1 MKKALLFLGII
12 GFTFLT
18 ACADEPSSESGKSS
32 TTEASNPASSNS
44 NTLIAYF
51 SYYENVGDDQ
61 TTDADTSAS
70 VLVDNGEPFGATTY
84 VAQTIQEKIGGDLHS
99 IQVEQPYSADF
110 DETRDRNHEE
120 ADEAALPALVPS
132 DLDLDTYDT
141 VFIGY
146 PVWATGAPRAIFS
159 FLEQYDLTGKTVIPF
174 CTHDGYGSGSSYSEI
189 FAAADVD
196 SEGEGLALE
205 SDDLLNSETE
215 IDQWLADLDL
225 VPATTQASTQNTTP
239 ISLTIDGQEVE
250 AVFYDTELAQDIRA
264 QFPLTVGM
272 SNYGGREI
280 YGGMDDFTP
289 ENIPAGQTT
298 FENGDITYCEQNN
311 SLAVFYAQTDR
322 PNLSMEVV
330 PIGKVTSNLSLFEDL
345 PDSMEVTFDE

>member
-1 MKKALLFLGII
+1 MKKAILFLGII
-12 GFTFLT
+12 GLTFLS
-18 ACADEPSSESGKSS
+18 ACADEPASEPIEIS
-32 TTEASNPASSNS
+32 TNEVSNSTSS

-51 SYYENVGDDQ
+51 SYYENVGDNE

-70 VLVDNGEPFGATTY
+70 VVVDNGEPSGATAY

-99 IQVEQPYSADF
+99 IQVADVYSADF

-120 ADEAALPALVPS
+120 ADEETLPALVAS
-132 DLDLDTYDT
+132 DLAIEAYDT

-146 PVWATGAPRAIFS
+146 PVWATDAPRAIFS

-174 CTHDGYGSGSSYSEI
+174 CTHDGYGSGRSYAEI
-189 FAAADVD
+189 FAATDAG
-196 SEGEGLALE
+196 SEGEGLAIE
-205 SDDLLNSETE
+205 SEEILDSESA

-225 VPATTQASTQNTTP
+225 EPATQSSTQNTTP
-239 ISLTIDGQEVE
+239 VRLTIDGQAVE
-250 AVFYDTELAQDIRA
+250 AIFYDSELAQEIMT

-280 YGGMDDFTP
+280 YGRLDDFTP
-289 ENIPAGQTT
+289 ENIPTGQTN

-311 SLAVFYAQTDR
+311 SLAVFYAQTER

-330 PIGKVTSNLSLFEDL
+330 PIGKVTSDLSMFEEL
-345 PDSMEVTFDE
+345 PSSVEVTFEQ